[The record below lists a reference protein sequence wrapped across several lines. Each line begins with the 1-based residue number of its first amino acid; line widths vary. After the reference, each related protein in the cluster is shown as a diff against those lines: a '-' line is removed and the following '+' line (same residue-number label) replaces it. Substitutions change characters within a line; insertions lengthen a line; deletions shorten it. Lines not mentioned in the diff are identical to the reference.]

1 MKVSIGKAAKAA
13 GVTVT
18 TLREWDKAGKV
29 VSERTPGGHRRYE
42 IESVL
47 SYANRNKNCDKIT
60 VIYVRISKAMDPAE
74 LGKQKQILQ
83 LYCASKGWKYRTI
96 EDIGSGLN
104 YNRQGLLE
112 LIKLIETNQLERI
125 VLNYKDRLMRFG
137 NELIKEI
144 CKYHN
149 VEIVTITED
158 EEKCY
163 EEELIEDA
171 LSIITMFSAKLYGS
185 KSSKYRMVLEEAKKI
200 FNPKDEKEIQSSKNI
215 KKSQSC
221 S

>member
-1 MKVSIGKAAKAA
+1 MKVSIGKAAKEA

-47 SYANRNKNCDKIT
+47 SYANRNKKCEKIT
-60 VIYVRISKAMDPAE
+60 AIYTRISNTVDQSE
-74 LGKQKQILQ
+74 LEKQKEILQ
-83 LYCASKGWKYRTI
+83 LYCASKGWKYKTI
-96 EDIGSGLN
+96 EDIGSALN
-104 YNRQGLLE
+104 YNRAGLLE
-112 LIKLIETNQLERI
+112 LIKLIETNKLERI
-125 VLNYKDRLMRFG
+125 VLNYKDRLLRFG

-149 VEIVTITED
+149 VEIVIVTED

-163 EEELIEDA
+163 EEELIEDT
-171 LSIITMFSAKLYGS
+171 LSIITMFSAKLYGNRS
-185 KSSKYRMVLEEAKKI
+185 RKYKAILDEAKKL
-200 FNPKDEKEIQSSKNI
+200 FNCKDEKEHQDAKDT

-221 S
+221 G

>member
-1 MKVSIGKAAKAA
+1 MKVSIGKAAKEA

-29 VSERTPGGHRRYE
+29 VSERTPGGHRRYD

-47 SYANRNKNCDKIT
+47 SYANRNKNCEKIT
-60 VIYVRISKAMDPAE
+60 AIYSRVSRSMDYNE
-74 LGKQKQILQ
+74 LEKQKQILQ
-83 LYCASKGWKYRTI
+83 LYCASKGWKYKTI

-104 YNRQGLLE
+104 YNRAGLLE
-112 LIKLIETNQLERI
+112 IIKLIETNKLERI
-125 VLNYKDRLMRFG
+125 VISYKDRLMHFG
-137 NELIKEI
+137 NELIQEI

-149 VEIVTITED
+149 VEIVIVTDD

-163 EEELIEDA
+163 EEELIEDT
-171 LSIITMFSAKLYGS
+171 LSIITTLSAKIFGS
-185 KSSKYRMVLEEAKKI
+185 KSRKYRIVLDEAKRLFVGREAKE
-200 FNPKDEKEIQSSKNI
+200 NQSQEKE